1 MVYIGFVGN
10 GTQRERE
17 DYTDEESGE
26 PCLKKRVLAQ
36 REAAQQALVNMRE
49 SGNKQGPGSKTAT
62 TVSGTVTTIGAEPI
76 PILPIPPYCLPS
88 GDADLHSTSLPNNV
102 HGICHSKHTVG
113 DSIIAGSQ
121 FGGVIDTPVT
131 TYENFAQGLPTKPTQ
146 KPPPKPKKKKA
157 PATLSTPPASSDNT
171 SDRLSAYIDMSQSQ
185 IGLIRS
191 QFMSIAQTMT
201 AIQNWMGTADNS
213 SQKKRVPDA
222 NPNNP
227 AYDISVTPNSTL
239 PNASGQPASQPAT
252 CSSSDTTGNP
262 LSTLPTN
269 SDTNICANDTN
280 AGNTMPSNG
289 RNVQFNIAN
298 TNVQHITP
306 GPTGP
311 RLAQPP
317 SGSFQYDVVLNGY
330 PTARQASY
338 PPTTKTGHMAQS
350 HTNIRNLMTAYRTP
364 IMSTKVNRGHGMS
377 HGGINKYIPHIGH
390 IHDLHNVH
398 HNTFRPPAPHTYMDQ
413 SSHPQSLSSNMN
425 CMNYPVPGYHQ
436 SSISPP
442 PPYPTTYTYD
452 VNSGYNGAWNNHHS
466 HIRNCSS
473 PDPYTYLANTGRP
486 NERKIISGGMPIGWA
501 VDRDIKERIW
511 ADLYVDFS
519 ELVQREDRS
528 RRTVTVD
535 SDLGTTVSVQKQAKE
550 IKTIKEWDHAFAIY
564 MNIYMELEANEKNI
578 PHLVTYGQELK
589 AMAENGL
596 DFIAYDIN
604 FRKERESQV
613 KAGYPPWNWN
623 VFRQETFNHLQMT
636 AIAEKLH
643 LAPKAW
649 SEPQNFKSPYS
660 TSYFG
665 NNSTVKSFKSGPENK
680 PFLKVPPGFCYEFH
694 SQDSN
699 CIKPTCSF
707 RHNCPCGRGPH
718 TIYNCRT
725 NGHPYRK
732 RGNYGSRG
740 RGGKSNT
747 DHFKQ

>member
-1 MVYIGFVGN
+1 MD
-10 GTQRERE
+10 E
-17 DYTDEESGE
+17 DTGE

-36 REAAQQALVNMRE
+36 REAAQQALANMRE
-49 SGNKQGPGSKTAT
+49 SSVKQGSGSKTTSTAL
-62 TVSGTVTTIGAEPI
+62 GNDGAPPTENT

-88 GDADLHSTSLPNNV
+88 GDADLHSTSLPNNI
-102 HGICHSKHTVG
+102 HGICHAEHTIG

-131 TYENFAQGLPTKPTQ
+131 TYENFTQGLPTKPNP
-146 KPPPKPKKKKA
+146 KAPPKPKKKKA
-157 PATLSTPPASSDNT
+157 PATMSKPPSSTDSTA
-171 SDRLSAYIDMSQSQ
+171 DRLGAYIDMSQAQ

-201 AIQNWMGTADNS
+201 AIQNWMGTGDIS
-213 SQKKRVPDA
+213 KQKRVPDA

-227 AYDISVTPNSTL
+227 AYDISVTVNSTL
-239 PNASGQPASQPAT
+239 PNASNQPPSQP
-252 CSSSDTTGNP
+252 TTHQPNAMSGNP
-262 LSTLPTN
+262 LSTSPTN
-269 SDTNICANDTN
+269 SDTNVCNSGTSSAN
-280 AGNTMPSNG
+280 AMPKSAIS
-289 RNVQFNIAN
+289 NVQ
-298 TNVQHITP
+298 NVQPGAYTTVNHLTA
-306 GPTGP
+306 GPTGSNI
-311 RLAQPP
+311 AQPP
-317 SGSFQYDVVLNGY
+317 SGSSQYDVVLNGY
-330 PTARQASY
+330 PTAKQPLY
-338 PPTTKTGHMAQS
+338 PPAARTGHMAES
-350 HTNIRNLMTAYRTP
+350 SGTVRNHISAYRTP
-364 IMSTKVNRGHGMS
+364 IMSTRINRGHGSS
-377 HGGINKYIPHIGH
+377 HRGSNRYMPHLGH
-390 IHDLHNVH
+390 IHDIHNI
-398 HNTFRPPAPHTYMDQ
+398 HNNTYRPPAP
-413 SSHPQSLSSNMN
+413 SSNMGPLN
-425 CMNYPVPGYHQ
+425 STPLSQGMGNTHNNSMNQPPAYHT
-436 SSISPP
+436 

-452 VNSGYNGAWNNHHS
+452 VHSGHNLPWPSFQTYNMNNTY
-466 HIRNCSS
+466 
-473 PDPYTYLANTGRP
+473 PDPYTYLINSGRP

-535 SDLGTTVSVQKQAKE
+535 SDSGTTVSVQKQAKE

-564 MNIYMELEANEKNI
+564 MNIYMELESNERNI

-649 SEPQNFKSPYS
+649 SEPQSFKSPFS
-660 TSYFG
+660 TSYFSG
-665 NNSTVKSFKSGPENK
+665 NNPKYNKFGSDTK

-694 SQDSN
+694 SQESN
-699 CIKPTCSF
+699 CVKPTCSF

-740 RGGKSNT
+740 RGGKSNS